1 MISFFHDDDAL
12 TSAGLVRMMPK
23 IIFCNTWTD
32 TWVHKCDQ
40 KQIHRVAFRTKL
52 QFFYRCILR
61 RYHQFWDTW
70 DYIFCTIYYLLLVSI
85 WRIPCT
91 GGCLQDPKK
100 ASEFA
105 KTNGEDGECILSW
118 IPDFFINA
126 SKREK
131 KIPDLSIPKHR
142 SPALQ

>member
-1 MISFFHDDDAL
+1 MCSHIDSMSFKNNLHILHMKKVLLCIFQLRCNHKKFQYTVL
-12 TSAGLVRMMPK
+12 KVLKSTQPK

-91 GGCLQDPKK
+91 GGCLQDPEK

-105 KTNGEDGECILSW
+105 KTNGGMVSV
-118 IPDFFINA
+118 F
-126 SKREK
+126 
-131 KIPDLSIPKHR
+131 
-142 SPALQ
+142 